1 MGYYYYKSHLS
12 GIIIT
17 NYIGDR
23 KNVHIP
29 STINGHP
36 VIAIGNYFNYGD
48 FTVYGAFDSKG
59 ITNLILPNSLAVIES
74 VAFRNNSL
82 SNVTLPFGVE
92 TIGSGAFANNRLEKI
107 SLPSSIV
114 DIEGNAFK
122 NNMLTE
128 VALPNKLQLIHGELL
143 AGNPLEKIKIPDS
156 VRIISQSAFDDTTLT
171 SVELPIH
178 LKERLLAGTFKT
190 NPTITYRGTPVVQKD
205 DLAIPNPD
213 TDFLWSERS
222 GKMSIEYYFGTRKN
236 VHIPDTIDGKKVLHI
251 GGRNSNAFE
260 NQTTYGFQA
269 KGITGLRLPSQ
280 LEFIGWGEFQNNN
293 LTTLQIPESVT
304 VIQGHAF
311 INNPLTNVEL
321 PWNSLKYSQI
331 LLAFDE
337 GVILTYP
344 GGNNFTKDD
353 LTVPNP
359 ELDFEWT
366 VLGDNT
372 IAITAYYGARRH
384 VHIPSTINGLPV
396 SSISGLRDERI
407 FSVYIPDTISQIY
420 DNAFSGNRLT
430 TVELPAHLR
439 DKGYE
444 SGVFDSGV
452 TITYRP

>member
-23 KNVHIP
+23 NNVHIP

-36 VIAIGNYFNYGD
+36 VIAIGNYFNYAD
-48 FTVYGAFDSKG
+48 FNVYGAFDSKG
-59 ITNLILPNSLAVIES
+59 ITNLMLPNSLAVIES
-74 VAFRNNSL
+74 GAFNNNSL
-82 SNVTLPFGVE
+82 SNVTLPLGVE

-114 DIEGNAFK
+114 DIEGLAFK

-128 VALPNKLQLIHGELL
+128 VALPNKIQLIHSGLF
-143 AGNPLEKIKIPDS
+143 AGNPLKTINIPDS
-156 VRIISQSAFDDTTLT
+156 VRYISQSAFDDTVLT

-178 LKERLLAGTFKT
+178 LQDRLSAETFKS

-205 DLAIPNPD
+205 DLTIPNPG

-222 GKMSIEYYFGTRKN
+222 GIMSIEYYFGTRKN

-331 LLAFDE
+331 HLAFDE

-396 SSISGLRDERI
+396 SSISGIRDERI

-444 SGVFDSGV
+444 SGVFDPGV